1 MQGYGLTETSPVITS
16 NNPYGVKLG
25 TVGRPI
31 RNVKIRIAE
40 DGEIETAGPGVMLG
54 YYKKEQATR
63 ETFTEDGWFRTG
75 DIGEID
81 SDDYLKITDR
91 KKELFKTSGGKYI
104 APSPIEQMIRSSR
117 FVSQAVLIGNERNFA
132 TALIVPNFEML
143 DSYAKHKGF
152 EPMSPA
158 EYCRDPRIID
168 LFTRQIESSTE
179 GLGKFETVK
188 KFRLLDREFTVEG
201 GELTPTMKL
210 RRRIVDDKYKAL
222 IDEMYN
228 EE

>member
-1 MQGYGLTETSPVITS
+1 
-16 NNPYGVKLG
+16 
-25 TVGRPI
+25 
-31 RNVKIRIAE
+31 
-40 DGEIETAGPGVMLG
+40 MLG
-54 YYKKEQATR
+54 YYRKEQATR
-63 ETFTEDGWFRTG
+63 DAFTKDGWFRTG

-81 SDDYLKITDR
+81 REGNLKITDR

-117 FVSQAVLIGNERNFA
+117 FVSQAVLIGDERKFA
-132 TALIVPNFEML
+132 SALIVPNFDML

-152 EPMSPA
+152 EPMTPA

-168 LFTRQIESSTE
+168 LFKRQIDTATS
-179 GLGKFETVK
+179 GLGRFETVK
-188 KFRLLDREFTVEG
+188 KFRLLENEFTVEG

-210 RRRIVDDKYKAL
+210 RRRIVDEKYKAL
-222 IDEMYN
+222 IDEMYA